1 MRVTTTAPPKTKMR
15 SGTQSPA
22 MFRKPST
29 FAGSDIPD
37 NVKPNPNRMPA
48 ISAGHAF
55 TVHPPLNICVRA
67 TVIMPSAMN
76 VRVATADRGER
87 RPSPQTPCPL
97 VHPPPMRVPMPTSN
111 PLMATIHM
119 GVRDGSG
126 SGCPSAKCVT
136 PPPNNKPIKKANA
149 TSDPAPPP
157 LPKSHR

>member
-1 MRVTTTAPPKTKMR
+1 
-15 SGTQSPA
+15 
-22 MFRKPST
+22 
-29 FAGSDIPD
+29 
-37 NVKPNPNRMPA
+37 
-48 ISAGHAF
+48 
-55 TVHPPLNICVRA
+55 
-67 TVIMPSAMN
+67 MPSAMN

-136 PPPNNKPIKKANA
+136 PPPNNKPIKKTQRHERSGPA
-149 TSDPAPPP
+149 TAPQITPLIPAMRPMDNRSHMAEAPSNSPPVRGRINCSKDKT
-157 LPKSHR
+157 LSCRSLGMRAAARF